1 MNNNLVKYLDNLIN
15 NINTDSKPLNTE
27 VKDMKYKGIVVKR
40 RKSGGWYAR
49 FKLAP
54 SEYKD
59 IYGKT
64 QQECYDKLKAF
75 ADGYKGK
82 PKAKPKTFGEF
93 YAEWLK
99 NEKIPNCRERT
110 IRDIENK
117 HKNHFGV
124 LDKYPIAKITANDLR
139 AFLNGIESL
148 DLRRRIYM
156 MLKDIFNQAV
166 NYEYIPSSPIAK
178 ITPVKKVTNPHEAFE
193 KDEEERFV
201 AKAKESP
208 CALLFMLMLYEG
220 LRTSEAKAI
229 CPADIKAD
237 YILVNK
243 SIDDLGNFTPT
254 KTCNVRKVPIFEQF
268 KPWADKYR
276 GESKTPCLGKVN
288 KHTGV
293 KEYRE
298 ICDSLGITKNMYCLR
313 HTFATR
319 CEEAG
324 ISVKQTAQWL
334 GHSNIKTTLENYVSI
349 SDEFEKINVERINQK
364 NTQSI
369 HKNDE

>member
-1 MNNNLVKYLDNLIN
+1 MIGNRIREL
-15 NINTDSKPLNTE
+15 
-27 VKDMKYKGIVVKR
+27 
-40 RKSGGWYAR
+40 RKQN
-49 FKLAP
+49 KM
-54 SEYKD
+54 
-59 IYGKT
+59 T
-64 QQECYDKLKAF
+64 Q
-75 ADGYKGK
+75 
-82 PKAKPKTFGEF
+82 
-93 YAEWLK
+93 
-99 NEKIPNCRERT
+99 
-110 IRDIENK
+110 
-117 HKNHFGV
+117 
-124 LDKYPIAKITANDLR
+124 
-139 AFLNGIESL
+139 L
-148 DLRRRIYM
+148 DLADRLNVEFSNVSKWELGKNNPSMELIQ
-156 MLKDIFNQAV
+156 KIAIIFNVSIDYLLGQTD
-166 NYEYIPSSPIAK
+166 NPSPTE

-276 GESKTPCLGKVN
+276 GENKTPCLGKVN

-319 CEEAG
+319 C
-324 ISVKQTAQWL
+324 
-334 GHSNIKTTLENYVSI
+334 
-349 SDEFEKINVERINQK
+349 
-364 NTQSI
+364 
-369 HKNDE
+369 